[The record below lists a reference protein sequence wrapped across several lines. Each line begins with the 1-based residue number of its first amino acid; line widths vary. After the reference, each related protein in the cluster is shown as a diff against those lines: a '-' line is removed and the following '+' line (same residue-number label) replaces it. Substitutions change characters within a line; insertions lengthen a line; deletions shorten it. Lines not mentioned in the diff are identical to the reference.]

1 MIPYADFPYFQML
14 VYLLVPSL
22 VLGLFGLL
30 NRGWKTVMIG
40 GLLVAHFSSM
50 HALRPGTEVREL
62 LAEARAAKMGLRRE
76 RLRPLEIPDQNPAA
90 TGRPNRQSNWNE
102 RSWSPAHVPS
112 RHPPTVLRL
121 MRF

>member
-62 LAEARAAKMGLRRE
+62 LIVVGYAVYQALVSLALLR
-76 RLRPLEIPDQNPAA
+76 
-90 TGRPNRQSNWNE
+90 
-102 RSWSPAHVPS
+102 
-112 RHPPTVLRL
+112 
-121 MRF
+121 